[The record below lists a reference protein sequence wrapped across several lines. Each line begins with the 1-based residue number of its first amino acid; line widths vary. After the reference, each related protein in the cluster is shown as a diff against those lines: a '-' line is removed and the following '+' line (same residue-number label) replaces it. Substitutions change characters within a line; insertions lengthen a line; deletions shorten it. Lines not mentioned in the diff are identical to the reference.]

1 MKSEIIQEFIMKI
14 DDAQLVK
21 GDILYDSKLALI
33 RMAAVSVRIY
43 PIFLLRV
50 SKRVECLDL
59 NSSLRSVMSF
69 IPKMCLTHS

>member
-33 RMAAVSVRIY
+33 RMAAVSVRI
-43 PIFLLRV
+43 
-50 SKRVECLDL
+50 
-59 NSSLRSVMSF
+59 
-69 IPKMCLTHS
+69 